1 MKNKNGQAL
10 VMFVI
15 LIPVLIMIMAFTV
28 DTWVIYNRKNE
39 VNNIIGS
46 ETQKEKIENALER
59 NNIDNYSLVE
69 KPSCIEINLY
79 VESIFGKFVL
89 KDGYQIKIEKCK

>member
-1 MKNKNGQAL
+1 
-10 VMFVI
+10 MFVI

-46 ETQKEKIENALER
+46 ETQKVKIENALER

-69 KPSCIEINLY
+69 KSSCIEINLY
-79 VESIFGKFVL
+79 VKSIFGKFVL